1 MALGEALRREPRV
14 WAFVPF
20 RHFFQSRNWRFIPAI
35 FVTLAAIV
43 WLGNQLPKTASTEHQ
58 VAQPAPAKNETVN
71 QLRKLEYEK
80 QITIGRTLFF
90 NMMTG
95 LSNLP
100 PELKNPPKQFVV
112 ISSKIGAQSVRW
124 FA

>member
-1 MALGEALRREPRV
+1 V
-14 WAFVPF
+14 
-20 RHFFQSRNWRFIPAI
+20 Q
-35 FVTLAAIV
+35 
-43 WLGNQLPKTASTEHQ
+43 
-58 VAQPAPAKNETVN
+58 KNETVN

-80 QITIGRTLFF
+80 QITIGRTSFF

-112 ISSKIGAQSVRW
+112 ISLTPENVVLREDLSALIYLSGFYQRDH
-124 FA
+124 